1 MPDLSETGG
10 SARPAS
16 WVPRVLAPL
25 ALILALIAVVVVVTG
40 STSIDDD
47 APDETT
53 TSSSKG
59 AHDGQGDGAETPKTY
74 VVEEGDSYGIIA
86 EKFGV
91 SVERLV
97 RLNPDLDP
105 QTLNPGDEVKI
116 R

>member
-47 APDETT
+47 SPDEVATT
-53 TSSSKG
+53 TNEG
-59 AHDGQGDGAETPKTY
+59 AHDGANDGAETPKTY
-74 VVEEGDSYGIIA
+74 TVEEGDLLSTIA

-91 SVERLV
+91 SIERLE
-97 RLNPDLDP
+97 RLNPEIDP
-105 QTLNPGDEVKI
+105 QTLQAGQEIKI